1 MKKYLFTVLVAG
13 AIGIGTGT
21 AYCLSGDAENLSSLG
36 MENLE
41 ALANNEGSGHEVV
54 CNCKSNW
61 FSKNVCSAD
70 GSGSYCGGDPCDQH
84 DNNCR

>member
-1 MKKYLFTVLVAG
+1 MKKYLFTILVAG

-41 ALANNEGSGHEVV
+41 ALADNEGD
-54 CNCKSNW
+54 SNISC
-61 FSKNVCSAD
+61 FCRISCEDPVCSIMGTGA
-70 GSGSYCGGDPCDQH
+70 YCGTAPCTTH
-84 DNNCR
+84 DANCR

>member
-41 ALANNEGSGHEVV
+41 ALADNEGDPNVQ
-54 CNCKSNW
+54 CFCKVS
-61 FSKNVCSAD
+61 SETPICSVQ
-70 GSGSYCGGDPCDQH
+70 GKGGYCGSDPCHSH
-84 DNNCR
+84 DSNCR

>member
-21 AYCLSGDAENLSSLG
+21 AYCLSGNAENISSLG

-41 ALANNEGSGHEVV
+41 ALADNEGDPNVH
-54 CNCKSNW
+54 CFCKLGSN
-61 FSKNVCSAD
+61 SPICTAQ
-70 GSGSYCGGDPCDQH
+70 GSGAYCGGDPCNTH
-84 DNNCR
+84 DANCR

>member
-41 ALANNEGSGHEVV
+41 ALANNEGDPNVK
-54 CNCKSNW
+54 CYCRTDRRP
-61 FSKNVCSAD
+61 VCSAMGD
-70 GSGSYCGGDPCDQH
+70 GAYCGGDPCETH
-84 DNNCR
+84 DSNCR